1 MASVFFNEL
10 HYDNV
15 STDVGEFIEIA
26 GPAGTDLTGWSVV
39 LYNGSNGTSYDTETL
54 SGSILDQ
61 GNGFGTV
68 VVNFP
73 TNGIQNGAPDGLA
86 LVDNADSVVQFISY
100 EGTFAATNGPAA
112 GLTSID
118 IGVEET
124 GSTPE
129 GSSLQL
135 TGEGTMSED
144 FTWEAPADDTP
155 GAANNGQ
162 IFGAATANVFISEI
176 HYDNAG
182 GDVGEFVEIT
192 ADAGTDLSDYT
203 LTLYNGNGGS
213 AYNTVAL
220 SGTVADE
227 VDGKGAIAFD
237 ISGIQNGG
245 PDGLALSDPDGNLIE
260 FLSYEGT
267 FTAVGGPADGVE
279 STDIGV
285 SEPSN
290 TPIGDSL
297 QLIDGAWTGPLA
309 NSKGDV
315 NTEPMVSADA
325 FISEIHYDND
335 GADTGEFVEVT
346 GNAGAS
352 LEGFTLALYNGN
364 GGVVYDTVNLSGTFS
379 DEVDGKGAIAFDT
392 AGIQNGPDAIA
403 LVDLDGNVVEF
414 ISYEGDV
421 TATEGPATGQTSI
434 DIGVSESGSTPVGQS
449 LQLIDGTWTGPAA
462 ESRGLVNSGGG
473 TGSGE
478 NKFIYEVQGSG
489 TASELVGQT
498 VTVEGIV
505 TGDFQDGDADDSRN
519 LRGFYVQDEM
529 GDGDAST
536 SDGIFIFEGGDF
548 LTDVAV
554 GDKVSITG
562 SVTEFFGETQITAT
576 SVTALG
582 TTGTIA
588 PVNIDLPT
596 PNVIPNS
603 DGELIADL
611 EQYEGMLVTFNEA
624 LTVDEYFNYDR
635 FGEIRLSEGG
645 RPFQFSQTNAPDV
658 AGFQGFQEDLASRR
672 IALDDGLTVQ
682 NPDPLR
688 FPSPG
693 FSDSNNF
700 RGGDTVTG
708 LTGNVRFS
716 RGSGSSG
723 DEIYRIM
730 PTETVNFTSQNPRPE
745 SPEEVGGSLKVV
757 SFNVLNYFT
766 TLDTS
771 GSQTANGS
779 DPRGADNQTEFNR
792 QTEKLVTAIRAIDAD
807 ILGLVELE
815 NDFLEG
821 SSGNAIENLV
831 DELNTLEGAGTYDWV
846 RPGQQFVDA
855 SDAISVGA
863 IYKTASVK
871 VAEGTNPAILR
882 DDNLPDGFAGE
893 TIFNGRSTNRA
904 PLAVTF
910 EAIADGGEFTVVVN
924 HFKSK
929 GSIFGD
935 DDDPNN
941 LNRDQGDG
949 QGNNNAIR
957 LRASQAIDAWLATKP
972 TGTSDEDILLLGDLN
987 AYANEDPITFLE
999 DAGYTDLAEFFSD
1012 GSTPYSFLFDG
1023 QLGTLDYGLANSTLL
1038 SQVTGATEWHVNAD
1052 EADALDYN
1060 LDFGRNPD
1068 LFNGANPFRNSDHD
1082 PLIIG
1087 LDLASNGVEPIIGTP
1102 GRDTLRGTGED
1113 DIIEGRA
1120 GNDRLFG
1127 RDGSDQL
1134 FGEEGRDVLFG
1145 GNGNDELSG
1154 GDGNDRLFGN
1164 RGNDLLIGGSG
1175 NDRLEGQN
1183 DDDELIGDA
1192 GNDRLFG
1199 GSGDDLLTGGLGND
1213 RLTGATGNDQLFG
1226 NEGNDRLTG
1235 GSGNDLL
1242 SGGTGNDNIDGGGG
1256 EDTVILEGVQSDY
1269 RFRGSARRF
1278 TARNDVFGRDVI
1290 SGVELVQFDDG
1301 IVAAADLF

>member
-1 MASVFFNEL
+1 MASVFINEF
-10 HYDNV
+10 HYDNAGG
-15 STDVGEFIEIA
+15 DIGEFVEIA
-26 GPAGTDLTGWSVV
+26 GPAGTDLTDWSIV
-39 LYNGSNGTSYDTETL
+39 LYNGSNSAPYSTETL
-54 SGSILDQ
+54 TETIADQ
-61 GNGFGTV
+61 GDGLGTV
-68 VVNFP
+68 VINYP
-73 TNGIQNGAPDGLA
+73 SNGIQNGAPDGIA
-86 LVDNADSVVQFISY
+86 LVDNTGTVVQFLSY
-100 EGTFAATNGPAA
+100 EGTLTAAGGPAD
-112 GLTSID
+112 GLTSTD
-118 IGVEET
+118 VGVEET
-124 GSTPE
+124 GSTPA
-129 GSSLQL
+129 GFSLQL
-135 TGEGTMSED
+135 TGTGTMSED
-144 FTWEAPADDTP
+144 FTWSAPAAETP
-155 GAANNGQ
+155 GAANSGQ
-162 IFGAATANVFISEI
+162 TFGVAAPNVFISEI

-192 ADAGTDLSDYT
+192 ADAGTDLARYV
-203 LTLYNGNGGS
+203 LTLYNGSNGS
-213 AYNTVAL
+213 EYDTVNL
-220 SGTVADE
+220 SGTITDE
-227 VDGKGAIAFD
+227 VDGQGAIAFD
-237 ISGIQNGG
+237 ISGIQNGA

-260 FLSYEGT
+260 FLSYEGS
-267 FTAVGGPADGVE
+267 FTAVGGPADG
-279 STDIGV
+279 
-285 SEPSN
+285 
-290 TPIGDSL
+290 
-297 QLIDGAWTGPLA
+297 
-309 NSKGDV
+309 
-315 NTEPMVSADA
+315 
-325 FISEIHYDND
+325 
-335 GADTGEFVEVT
+335 
-346 GNAGAS
+346 
-352 LEGFTLALYNGN
+352 
-364 GGVVYDTVNLSGTFS
+364 
-379 DEVDGKGAIAFDT
+379 
-392 AGIQNGPDAIA
+392 
-403 LVDLDGNVVEF
+403 
-414 ISYEGDV
+414 
-421 TATEGPATGQTSI
+421 QTSL
-434 DIGVSESGSTPVGQS
+434 DIGVSESGSTSVGQS
-449 LQLIDGTWTGPAA
+449 LQLIGETWTGPAA
-462 ESRGLVNSGGG
+462 ESRGVVNSGGG
-473 TGSGE
+473 GGGGTGG

-489 TASELVGQT
+489 AASEFVGQT

-505 TGDFQDGDADDSRN
+505 TGDFQDGDADESRN

-529 GDGDAST
+529 GDGNAAT
-536 SDGIFIFEGGDF
+536 SDGIFVFEGGDF

-554 GDKVSITG
+554 GDRVSITG
-562 SVTEFFGETQITAT
+562 SVTEFFDETQISAT
-576 SVTALG
+576 SVTKLAG
-582 TTGTIA
+582 TGTIA

-596 PNVIPNS
+596 PNVITNS

-645 RPFQFSQTNAPDV
+645 RPFQFSQTNTPDV
-658 AGFQGFQEDLASRR
+658 AGFQAFQEDLASRR

-688 FPSPG
+688 FPAPG
-693 FSDSNNF
+693 FGDSNNF

-716 RGSGSSG
+716 RGSGGSG

-779 DPRGADNQTEFNR
+779 NPRGADNQDEFDR

-831 DELNTLEGAGTYDWV
+831 NELNALEGAGTYDWV

-863 IYKTASVK
+863 IYKTAAVK

-882 DDNLPDGFAGE
+882 DDNLPSGFAGE
-893 TIFNGRSTNRA
+893 TIFNGPSTNRA

-910 EAIADGGEFTVVVN
+910 EALDDGGEFTVVVN
-924 HFKSK
+924 HLKSK

-935 DDDPNN
+935 DDDPSNP
-941 LNRDQGDG
+941 NRDQGDG
-949 QGNNNAIR
+949 QGNNNSIR
-957 LRASQAIDAWLATKP
+957 LRAAEAIDAWLATKP
-972 TGTSDEDILLLGDLN
+972 TGTTDEDILLLGDLN

-999 DAGYTDLAEFFSD
+999 SAGYTDLAEFFSE

-1060 LDFGRNPD
+1060 LDFGRNPN
-1068 LFNGANPFRNSDHD
+1068 LFDGSNPFRNSDHD

-1087 LDLASNGVEPIIGTP
+1087 LDLASDGGEPIVGTP
-1102 GRDTLRGTGED
+1102 GKDILRGTGDD
-1113 DIIEGRA
+1113 DIIEGRG
-1120 GNDRLFG
+1120 GNDRIFG
-1127 RDGSDQL
+1127 RDGSDKL
-1134 FGEEGRDVLFG
+1134 FGEEGKDVLFG
-1145 GNGNDELSG
+1145 GNDNDELSG

-1192 GNDRLFG
+1192 GNDQLFG
-1199 GSGDDLLTGGLGND
+1199 GEGDDLLTGGLGND

-1226 NEGNDRLTG
+1226 NDGNDRLAG

-1242 SGGTGNDNIDGGGG
+1242 SGGEGNDSIDGGGG
-1256 EDTVILEGVQSDY
+1256 EDTVILEGLQADY

-1278 TARNDVFGRDVI
+1278 TARNDMFGRDVI
-1290 SGVELVQFDDG
+1290 SGVEFVQFDDG
-1301 IVAAADLF
+1301 LVATTDLL

>member
-10 HYDNV
+10 HYDNA
-15 STDVGEFIEIA
+15 STDEGEFIEIA
-26 GPAGTDLTGWSVV
+26 GPAGTDLTGWSIV
-39 LYNGSNGTSYDTETL
+39 LYNGSNGASYNTEAL
-54 SGSILDQ
+54 AGSIPDQ
-61 GNGFGTV
+61 GSGFGTV
-68 VVNFP
+68 VIDFP

-86 LVDNADSVVQFISY
+86 LVDNVGSVVQFISY

-112 GLTSID
+112 GLTSTD
-118 IGVEET
+118 IGVAET
-124 GSTPE
+124 SSTPV
-129 GSSLQL
+129 GFSLQL

-162 IFGAATANVFISEI
+162 IFGAAAANVFISEI

-192 ADAGTDLSDYT
+192 ADAGTDLSGYT
-203 LTLYNGNGGS
+203 LTLYNGSNGS
-213 AYNTVAL
+213 IYNTVAL
-220 SGTVADE
+220 SGTVANE

-237 ISGIQNGG
+237 IAGIQNGS

-285 SEPSN
+285 SESN
-290 TPIGDSL
+290 
-297 QLIDGAWTGPLA
+297 
-309 NSKGDV
+309 
-315 NTEPMVSADA
+315 
-325 FISEIHYDND
+325 
-335 GADTGEFVEVT
+335 
-346 GNAGAS
+346 
-352 LEGFTLALYNGN
+352 
-364 GGVVYDTVNLSGTFS
+364 
-379 DEVDGKGAIAFDT
+379 
-392 AGIQNGPDAIA
+392 
-403 LVDLDGNVVEF
+403 
-414 ISYEGDV
+414 
-421 TATEGPATGQTSI
+421 
-434 DIGVSESGSTPVGQS
+434 STPVGQS
-449 LQLIDGTWTGPAA
+449 LQLIGETWTGPAA

-473 TGSGE
+473 TGTGE

-489 TASELVGQT
+489 TASEFVGQT

-536 SDGIFIFEGGDF
+536 SDGIFIFEDGDF

-554 GDKVSITG
+554 GDRVSITG
-562 SVTEFFGETQITAT
+562 SVTEFFDETQITAT

-658 AGFQGFQEDLASRR
+658 AGFKAFQEDLASRR
-672 IALDDGLTVQ
+672 IALDDGLTIQ

-688 FPSPG
+688 FPAPG

-716 RGSGSSG
+716 RGSGGSG

-779 DPRGADNQTEFNR
+779 DPRGADNQKEFNR

-882 DDNLPDGFAGE
+882 DDNLPDGFVGE

-910 EAIADGGEFTVVVN
+910 EVIADGGEFTVVVN

-935 DDDPNN
+935 DDDPDN

-957 LRASQAIDAWLATKP
+957 LRASQAIDAWLATNP
-972 TGTSDEDILLLGDLN
+972 TGTSDEDILLLGDFN

-1068 LFNGANPFRNSDHD
+1068 LFDGSNPFRNSDHD

-1087 LDLASNGVEPIIGTP
+1087 LDLASDSTDPIIGTP

-1120 GNDRLFG
+1120 GNDRIFG

-1134 FGEEGRDVLFG
+1134 FGEEGKDVLFG
-1145 GNGNDELSG
+1145 GNGDDELSG

-1213 RLTGATGNDQLFG
+1213 SLTGATGNDQLFG

-1301 IVAAADLF
+1301 IVATADLL